1 MATTDP
7 GSRPAEPPH
16 TRLDRVAAVAGAP
29 TPAADHADVLVTGVT
44 LRAQS
49 VRAGDLFAALPGTR
63 VHGARFA
70 AEAAAAGAAAVLTD
84 PAGAALLAETG
95 VAAPVIVA
103 EDPRAVL
110 GAVSDLIYGH
120 PSRHLNLIGVTGTA
134 GKTTVTHLIEAG
146 LKAAGRRAAVI
157 GTVGVRIDG
166 VDLPSALTTPEAP
179 ELQGLLAVMVER
191 GIDTVVM
198 EVSSHALV
206 LGRVD
211 GCRFAVGAFTN
222 LSQDHLDFHRDLEDY
237 FAAKMRL
244 LAPDS
249 AVRAR
254 AAVVCVDDEWGRR
267 AADLAAGDPA
277 LPTVTVGVESGDGA
291 ADWSVRDVQA
301 AADGTQRFLARR
313 EDDEVPVELAL
324 PGRFNIANALVALA
338 VLDTV
343 GIAPA
348 VAGRALIDAAV
359 PGRLERIDAG
369 QDFLAV
375 VDYAHKPGALSA
387 VLTTLRRQTEGR
399 LIVVIGAGGDRD
411 AGKREVMGRVS
422 AELADLVVVT
432 DDNPRTEDPDTIRA
446 ALVAGTRQVPE
457 GGRAEVA
464 EYGDRAAAIAY
475 AIGRAQTGDA
485 VLVAGKG
492 HETGQQIGARV
503 EPFDDRTVVAEA
515 IAARDRA
522 ATTRDED

>member
-49 VRAGDLFAALPGTR
+49 VRAGDLCAPLPGSR
-63 VHGARFA
+63 EHGARVA

-249 AVRAR
+249 
-254 AAVVCVDDEWGRR
+254 
-267 AADLAAGDPA
+267 
-277 LPTVTVGVESGDGA
+277 
-291 ADWSVRDVQA
+291 
-301 AADGTQRFLARR
+301 
-313 EDDEVPVELAL
+313 
-324 PGRFNIANALVALA
+324 
-338 VLDTV
+338 
-343 GIAPA
+343 
-348 VAGRALIDAAV
+348 
-359 PGRLERIDAG
+359 
-369 QDFLAV
+369 
-375 VDYAHKPGALSA
+375 
-387 VLTTLRRQTEGR
+387 
-399 LIVVIGAGGDRD
+399 
-411 AGKREVMGRVS
+411 
-422 AELADLVVVT
+422 
-432 DDNPRTEDPDTIRA
+432 
-446 ALVAGTRQVPE
+446 
-457 GGRAEVA
+457 
-464 EYGDRAAAIAY
+464 
-475 AIGRAQTGDA
+475 
-485 VLVAGKG
+485 
-492 HETGQQIGARV
+492 
-503 EPFDDRTVVAEA
+503 
-515 IAARDRA
+515 
-522 ATTRDED
+522 